1 MQSLTKTLLGI
12 IGSPLL
18 DKQPDVAVVESRE
31 LFDYA
36 FKNNVEMLYVNRLE
50 ESGKVSELSEDCQE
64 IRARQKQTLK
74 TIHRLSSVL
83 QAGDIPHAITKT
95 IRPYPG
101 TPNDVDTL
109 YLGDLSEYEATS
121 DYLLKNNYK
130 LTGPMDMQYE
140 FFDVES
146 GEAFDKFKTG
156 GRFYIDFYRELAA
169 DHMPYMDSDV
179 LAGEVVDHYIE
190 GFDKPIKVLS
200 TRAELVVLALHSIV
214 MHRTIPLEVVY
225 TYSYLL
231 ASMGHVEID
240 DLWAFARKNHAE
252 PSVRAVL
259 AIIEKLYEECFGIV
273 PEQIAYFVK
282 IAGTSSKEAR
292 ELCDTGLFMPH
303 TALLWTFVASVFSK
317 IRGKRARRGFFKELL
332 HMLNPVFAVEV
343 LYHMLSKR
351 RIRRHSA
358 HV

>member
-1 MQSLTKTLLGI
+1 MQSLTKTLLQI

-18 DKQPDVAVVESRE
+18 EAQPDSKVIESKE

-36 FKNNVEMLYVNRLE
+36 FKNNVEMLYVQRLE
-50 ESGKVSELSEDCQE
+50 KSGKLIELQDTCRD
-64 IRARQKQTLK
+64 IRERQQQTLK

-83 QAGDIPHAITKT
+83 QAGNIPHAITKT

-109 YLGDLSEYEATS
+109 YLGDLAGYEAAAQ
-121 DYLLKNNYK
+121 YLLENNYK

-146 GEAFDKFKTG
+146 GAGFDKFKTG

-179 LAGEVVDHYIE
+179 LANEVEDHYIK
-190 GFDKPIKVLS
+190 GFEEPVKILS
-200 TRAELVVLALHSIV
+200 RRAEIVVLALHSV
-214 MHRTIPLEVVY
+214 LMHRTIPLEVVY
-225 TYSYLL
+225 TYSFML
-231 ASMGHVEID
+231 AEMDNAEID
-240 DLWAFARKNHAE
+240 DLWMFAKHNHAE

-259 AIIEKLYEECFGIV
+259 AIIEKLYLECFDCV
-273 PEQIAYFVK
+273 PAQLAYFVS
-282 IAGTSSKEAR
+282 IAGTSRKESR
-292 ELCDTGLFMPH
+292 ELVDTGLFMPH
-303 TALLWTFVASVFSK
+303 TALLWTFVISVFSK

-332 HMLNPVFAVEV
+332 HMLNPVFGVEV
-343 LYHMLSKR
+343 VYHMLSKR
-351 RIRRHSA
+351 RIKDHSE